1 MSSKGRKGKGNKRN
15 AHRAPKFVTSAEE
28 MAKRDEQEGEFQ
40 KERKARRKAAGADDE
55 ESSEEEN
62 FEDMP
67 DINDFKKLS
76 MGEGETETKKKGKAQ
91 AQNHS
96 RALKVKDLKNLGSN
110 TSQEPRPMT
119 RREREEIEKQ
129 RAAAEYKRRHDAGE
143 TDEAKKDLARL
154 AEVKARRDAEKKK
167 KEDEKAAKDAESAE
181 TAASSFRVTD
191 DEKRKKEEKKEREKK
206 AKKDKKA
213 KKKEKEKKAKK
224 EKEEDSMF
232 DFDLSSD
239 SEEEG
244 GEKLE
249 ARDIKKMNPTQC
261 KEHLK
266 RLGLP
271 IQGNKK
277 DLQARLIDHF
287 KK

>member
-40 KERKARRKAAGADDE
+40 KVRSNNECEHCSCVQSQERKARRKAAGADDE

-119 RREREEIEKQ
+119 RRER
-129 RAAAEYKRRHDAGE
+129 
-143 TDEAKKDLARL
+143 
-154 AEVKARRDAEKKK
+154 
-167 KEDEKAAKDAESAE
+167 
-181 TAASSFRVTD
+181 
-191 DEKRKKEEKKEREKK
+191 
-206 AKKDKKA
+206 
-213 KKKEKEKKAKK
+213 
-224 EKEEDSMF
+224 
-232 DFDLSSD
+232 
-239 SEEEG
+239 
-244 GEKLE
+244 
-249 ARDIKKMNPTQC
+249 
-261 KEHLK
+261 
-266 RLGLP
+266 
-271 IQGNKK
+271 
-277 DLQARLIDHF
+277 
-287 KK
+287 